1 MVTDL
6 ENYISDFVQMSHQYD
21 LDMVLR
27 AIDQLLVFIFRTEYK
42 GNYGGFIR
50 NKIEEFIDD
59 FYEAV

>member
-1 MVTDL
+1 
-6 ENYISDFVQMSHQYD
+6 MSHQYD

-59 FYEAV
+59 FYEVV